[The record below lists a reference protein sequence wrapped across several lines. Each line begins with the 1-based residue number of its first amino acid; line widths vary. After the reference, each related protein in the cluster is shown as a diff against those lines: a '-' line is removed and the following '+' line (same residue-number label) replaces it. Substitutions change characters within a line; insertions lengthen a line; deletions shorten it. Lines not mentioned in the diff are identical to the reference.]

1 MDPREF
7 DRRALE
13 SIEPIVAQVKPGQLR
28 LPTPCEG
35 WDLGDLLRHMIGQH
49 RGFAAA
55 ARLEAAN
62 PSVWLDVDLGPDPAA
77 TYLAAAAEVVEA
89 FARPGLADHRIEI
102 FGYGVIPA
110 PNTMIMH
117 AVDYLAHGWDVA
129 KTIGADSTL
138 DSELC
143 EQGMRYALR
152 WPAHSFVSG
161 DPFGPHI
168 DVAGDA
174 PVDQRLMA
182 YLGRDPAWSPAGGG
196 ATAQDSSATA

>member
-13 SIEPIVAQVKPGQLR
+13 SIEPIVAQVKPDQLG

-62 PSVWLDVDLGPDPAA
+62 PSVWLEVDLGPDPAA

-89 FARPGLADHRIEI
+89 FARPDLADHRIEI

-117 AVDYLAHGWDVA
+117 AVDYLTHGWDVA
-129 KTIGADSTL
+129 RTIGADSTL
-138 DSELC
+138 DAELC
-143 EQGMRYALR
+143 ERGMAYALR

-161 DPFGPHI
+161 DPFGPHVPI
-168 DVAGDA
+168 ADDA
-174 PVDQRLMA
+174 PIDQRLMA
-182 YLGRDPAWSPAGGG
+182 YLGRDPAWAP
-196 ATAQDSSATA
+196 TA

>member
-1 MDPREF
+1 RVSLVDPREF

-13 SIEPIVAQVKPGQLR
+13 SIQPVIAQVRAEQLG

-35 WDLGDLLRHMIGQH
+35 WDLGDLLRHMVGQH

-55 ARLEAAN
+55 ARLEPAD

-77 TYLAAAAEVVEA
+77 TYSAAAAHVVEA
-89 FARPGLADHRIEI
+89 FGRPGLAEHQIEI

-110 PNTMIMH
+110 LNTMIMH

-138 DSELC
+138 DGELC
-143 EQGMRYALR
+143 ERGL
-152 WPAHSFVSG
+152 
-161 DPFGPHI
+161 
-168 DVAGDA
+168 
-174 PVDQRLMA
+174 
-182 YLGRDPAWSPAGGG
+182 
-196 ATAQDSSATA
+196 

>member
-1 MDPREF
+1 VDPREF

-13 SIEPIVAQVKPGQLR
+13 SIEPILAEVKAEQLS
-28 LPTPCEG
+28 LPTPCES
-35 WDLGDLLRHMIGQH
+35 WDLGDLLRHMVGQH

-62 PSVWLDVDLGPDPAA
+62 PTVWLEVDLGPDPAA
-77 TYLAAAAEVVEA
+77 TYSAAAADVVEA
-89 FARPGLADHRIEI
+89 FARPDLAEHRIEI
-102 FGYGVIPA
+102 FGYGVIAA

-129 KTIGADSTL
+129 RSLGVDSTL
-138 DSELC
+138 DNELC
-143 EQGMRYALR
+143 EHGLRYALR

-161 DPFGPHI
+161 DPFGPHVTI
-168 DVAGDA
+168 APDA

-182 YLGRDPAWSPAGGG
+182 YLGRDPAWA
-196 ATAQDSSATA
+196 ATE